1 MTAELER
8 MNVLT
13 NLGGALNMRVE
24 ELQGELAKMQEEL
37 PLMLREHLVPY
48 ASALYIQALLND
60 SEDDWD
66 DDALG
71 ENDFRR

>member
-1 MTAELER
+1 
-8 MNVLT
+8 
-13 NLGGALNMRVE
+13 
-24 ELQGELAKMQEEL
+24 MQEEL

>member
-1 MTAELER
+1 MPRLSFFRVFSMLEAADESDPLFEP
-8 MNVLT
+8 V
-13 NLGGALNMRVE
+13 
-24 ELQGELAKMQEEL
+24 AKMQEEL
-37 PLMLREHLVPY
+37 PLMLRENLVPY